1 MLDDRPIPSDAY
13 VEGPTPS
20 RYWGDQWL
28 RVSEKILKGLNV
40 DLTNRL
46 TSLEAAAGLPD
57 PSAGTT
63 RNTPAGA
70 SRSLG
75 TEVQRLHG
83 LLRLYRMLTTES
95 LEEPAPLRLQDLMP
109 EVMRLHAH
117 HADLLHVAVELHGDA
132 DTTPV
137 IVRQSALVRC
147 VLVLMASATGNAL
160 RAGSKHPVKVRYGGN
175 PQQIFLRI
183 IGPTPR
189 DQLMFTGDGS
199 LVHAVRTAL
208 AHASGSI
215 EGIMRHGDEGDWIEY
230 DLRLP
235 TLSEVQ
241 ARAQS

>member
-1 MLDDRPIPSDAY
+1 MLDNQPIASDAY

-28 RVSEKILKGLNV
+28 RVAEKILKGLNH
-40 DLTNRL
+40 DLTNRV
-46 TSLEAAAGLPD
+46 TSLEAAVGHDD
-57 PSAGTT
+57 PAETIPES
-63 RNTPAGA
+63 A

-75 TEVQRLHG
+75 VEVQRLHG
-83 LLRLYRMLTTES
+83 LLRLYRMLTTEA
-95 LEEPAPLRLQDLMP
+95 LEEPEAVRLQDLMP

-117 HADLLHVAVELHGDA
+117 HADLRNVAVELHGDA
-132 DTTPV
+132 ETLPV

-147 VLVLMASATGNAL
+147 TLVLAASATGNAL
-160 RAGSKHPVKVRYGGN
+160 RAGSKHPVQVRYGGN
-175 PQQIFLRI
+175 PQQVFVRI

-215 EGIMRHGDEGDWIEY
+215 EGIVRHGDEGDWIEY

-235 TLSEVQ
+235 TLTEVR
-241 ARAQS
+241 ARASA